1 MHRQN
6 SVQSSFINKFFQAF
20 TKINNTNF
28 TQTDPEKKKRR
39 KNSQLGYEGRITF
52 MPKTEKIFVRS

>member
-1 MHRQN
+1 MQN

-28 TQTDPEKKKRR
+28 TQTDPAKKKRR
-39 KNSQLGYEGRITF
+39 QNSQLGYEGRITF
-52 MPKTEKIFVRS
+52 MPKPEKIFARS